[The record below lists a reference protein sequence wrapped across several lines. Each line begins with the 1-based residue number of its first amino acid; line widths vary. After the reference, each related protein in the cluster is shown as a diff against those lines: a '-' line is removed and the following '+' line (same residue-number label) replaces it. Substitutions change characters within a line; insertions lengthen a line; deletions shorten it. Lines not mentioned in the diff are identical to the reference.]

1 MARSIENPVTVER
14 APYPG
19 GKSTVTTHPAFG
31 QISISKPQGSIDLY
45 GSDFTHHH
53 FVNIEI
59 HESDLHRDLS
69 RDWTFARKLIASVSL
84 SEAQWA
90 TFVSSFGRGEGVPCT
105 IEYADGKDR
114 PGLPPRQTWK
124 LYREEAEQNF
134 SDALLKIRELRDQ
147 VVTAATRL
155 PKKAQAELTGPIDA
169 VINSLES
176 TLPFIKESFDKHI
189 EDSIEKAKVEVNAY
203 ATNTIMRAGL
213 AAIDDQSLLQ
223 LTSDEK
229 RT

>member
-1 MARSIENPVTVER
+1 MSRKIEEPITVVNKTW
-14 APYPG
+14 PG
-19 GKSTVTTHPAFG
+19 GDATTTTHPAFG
-31 QISISKPQGSIDLY
+31 QISIRKPQGSIDLY

-59 HESDLHRDLS
+59 HESELHRALS

-105 IEYADGKDR
+105 IEYANGEGR
-114 PGLPPRQTWK
+114 PGLPPRQTWH
-124 LYREEAEQNF
+124 LYRKEAEKSF
-134 SDALLKIRELRDQ
+134 GAALSKVKELREQ
-147 VVTAATRL
+147 LVAASTRL
-155 PKKAQAELTGPIDA
+155 PKKAQVELTGPIDA
-169 VINSLES
+169 VINALQS

-203 ATNTIMRAGL
+203 ATNTIMRAGI
-213 AAIDDQSLLQ
+213 AAIGNQSLIQ
-223 LTSDEK
+223 IPEDDK
-229 RT
+229 